1 MGKSSITPSRLFA
14 MCVLLIRFWT
24 DLYAEVEK
32 EMLINGVNTMLKV
45 AAKILAPKSKVEDRQ
60 GRLQQ
65 GDPQADDDQN
75 L

>member
-1 MGKSSITPSRLFA
+1 